1 MMSEID
7 ARAKGKDLIQKIT
20 YEVDAV
26 LEEDEEYAPE
36 AVKKI
41 QELCKQLDALMPD
54 WMLQL
59 QQEYEAFW
67 K

>member
-1 MMSEID
+1 MSEVD

-20 YEVDAV
+20 YEVDTV

-36 AVKKI
+36 AVKNI

>member
-1 MMSEID
+1 MMSEVD

-20 YEVDAV
+20 YEVDTV
-26 LEEDEEYAPE
+26 LEIDEEYAPE

-41 QELCKQLDALMPD
+41 QEFCKQLDALMPD

>member
-7 ARAKGKDLIQKIT
+7 ARVKGKDLIQKIT
-20 YEVDAV
+20 YEVDTV

-36 AVKKI
+36 AVKNI

-59 QQEYEAFW
+59 QKDYEAIW

>member
-1 MMSEID
+1 MMSEVD

-20 YEVDAV
+20 YEVDTV

-36 AVKKI
+36 AVKNI

>member
-1 MMSEID
+1 MMSEVD

-20 YEVDAV
+20 YEVDTV

-36 AVKKI
+36 AVKNI

-54 WMLQL
+54 WMFQL